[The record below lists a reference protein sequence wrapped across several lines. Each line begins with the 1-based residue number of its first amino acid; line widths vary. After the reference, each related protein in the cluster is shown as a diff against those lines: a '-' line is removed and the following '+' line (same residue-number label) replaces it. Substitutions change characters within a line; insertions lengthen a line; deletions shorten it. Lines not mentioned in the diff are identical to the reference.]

1 MSDFMFGV
9 SKQKPTRAQAKIM
22 ARVAKRHDA
31 CLIETTLP
39 GTGYQRWY
47 TARNYGAPFDA
58 ATARAVYA
66 DLVAAGVYED
76 NEDGEHK
83 VVRS

>member
-1 MSDFMFGV
+1 MSEYMFGV
-9 SKQKPTRAQAKIM
+9 SKQKPTRKQAATM
-22 ARVAKRHDA
+22 RRVAKRHDA
-31 CLIETTLP
+31 TLIETTLP

-47 TARNYGAPFDA
+47 TTRNYGAPFDA

-66 DLVAAGVYED
+66 DLVAAGVYEA
-76 NEDGEHK
+76 NEAGEHR